1 MSNKFDFISATDKP
15 ALLAF
20 STPEW
25 LEAAK
30 TALTELGYKVHTA
43 ATHSDF
49 LIRFSQVHYQVV
61 VLEEL
66 FAANDLSENLTLRAL
81 QNMPMSQRRHAT
93 VILFGN
99 SFQTFTPLQA
109 FQQSVHAVINSSE
122 LFLLKQ
128 LIEKAVADNTLFLHS
143 FREAQTRVLSDD
155 HQRRMTGPMMSV
167 LRSCPSSGAI
177 FSHARYGSRISSAL
191 RAG

>member
-1 MSNKFDFISATDKP
+1 MANQFDFVSATDKP

-25 LEAAK
+25 LEAAR

-49 LIRFSQVHYQVV
+49 LIRFSQIRYQVV

-66 FAANDLSENLTLRAL
+66 FAANNPGENLTLQAL
-81 QNMPMSQRRHAT
+81 QSMPMNQRRHAT
-93 VILFGN
+93 VILFGD
-99 SFQTFTPLQA
+99 SFQTFTPMQA

-128 LIEKAVADNTLFLHS
+128 LIEKAIADNTLFLTS
-143 FREAQTRVLSDD
+143 YREAQNRALA
-155 HQRRMTGPMMSV
+155 
-167 LRSCPSSGAI
+167 GATKED
-177 FSHARYGSRISSAL
+177 
-191 RAG
+191 

>member
-1 MSNKFDFISATDKP
+1 MGEKFEFVSTTDRP

-25 LEAAK
+25 LEAAR
-30 TALTELGYKVHTA
+30 TSLIEQGYKVHTA
-43 ATHSDF
+43 ATHGDF
-49 LIRFSQVHYQVV
+49 LIRFSQIRYQVV
-61 VLEEL
+61 IVEEL
-66 FAANDLSENLTLRAL
+66 FAANDLSENLTLKAL

-93 VILFGN
+93 VILYGD

-109 FQQSVHAVINSSE
+109 FQQSVNAVINSSE

-143 FREAQTRVLSDD
+143 FTETQ
-155 HQRRMTGPMMSV
+155 
-167 LRSCPSSGAI
+167 
-177 FSHARYGSRISSAL
+177 ARIHSMSAL
-191 RAG
+191 ND

>member
-1 MSNKFDFISATDKP
+1 MSNKFDFIAAGDKP

-25 LEAAK
+25 LDACK
-30 TALTELGYKVHTA
+30 QALEELGYKVHTA

-61 VLEEL
+61 ILEEL
-66 FAANDLSENLTLRAL
+66 FAANDLGENLTLRAL
-81 QNMPMSQRRHAT
+81 QSMSMNQRRHAT
-93 VILFGN
+93 IILLGD
-99 SFQTFTPLQA
+99 SFQTFTPMQA

-128 LIEKAVADNTLFLHS
+128 LIEKAVADNTLFLAS
-143 FREAQTRVLSDD
+143 LREAQTRAYASNIKADRLAPAYL
-155 HQRRMTGPMMSV
+155 G
-167 LRSCPSSGAI
+167 
-177 FSHARYGSRISSAL
+177 
-191 RAG
+191 